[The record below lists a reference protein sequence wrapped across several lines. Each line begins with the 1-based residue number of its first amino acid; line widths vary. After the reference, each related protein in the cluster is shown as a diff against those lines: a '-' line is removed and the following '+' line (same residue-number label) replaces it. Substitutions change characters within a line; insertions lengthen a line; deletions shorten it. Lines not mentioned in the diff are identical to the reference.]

1 MIIDGESISREVPD
15 ELKPFR
21 NVKKYMSSD
30 GNYKNFES
38 ILISVLKDKGISEK
52 KINKKLK
59 R

>member
-1 MIIDGESISREVPD
+1 MNIDGNSISRDVPD

-21 NVKKYMSSD
+21 NLKKYMTTD

-38 ILISVLKDKGISEK
+38 ILISGLKDKGISEK